1 MKTAIQQMLA
11 EAYELEGLLLLA
23 DNRGDDTPEY
33 VYTAIGEKIDR
44 LRSLAALSKPAKAD
58 DSDDEIIGVTG
69 LGLFE
74 AAQTAEPESFDGNDA
89 DAVTSEDKLSH
100 ELDDAEPLSLMLD
113 TELEAE
119 TPQTETEL
127 ESESEPEPETIS
139 ETQLEPEKESEEEEV
154 PIVDAVITEVEPLE
168 DAPAETE
175 AESKEEPMEE
185 SEEEEDVTDEEEEEI
200 PEEEPETDEP
210 VRLDEMLQR
219 SKSKDLKSAFSL
231 NDTFRFRRELFS
243 NNGAEMTDAL
253 HMVEAMHSFDE
264 AEDYF
269 YGDLGWDRESDD
281 VKDFMAIIKNHF
293 L

>member
-1 MKTAIQQMLA
+1 M
-11 EAYELEGLLLLA
+11 EGLLLLA

-44 LRSLAALSKPAKAD
+44 LRSLTALAKPAKAD
-58 DSDDEIIGVTG
+58 DGDDEIIGVTG

-119 TPQTETEL
+119 TTKSEAETETEPK
-127 ESESEPEPETIS
+127 PEA
-139 ETQLEPEKESEEEEV
+139 ESEEEEV
-154 PIVDAVITEVEPLE
+154 PIVN
-168 DAPAETE
+168 AEIAE
-175 AESKEEPMEE
+175 AEPIEEVTEEAEHEEDSEEEPEVDTTN
-185 SEEEEDVTDEEEEEI
+185 EEEEDLEVATDS
-200 PEEEPETDEP
+200 DEP
-210 VRLDEMLQR
+210 MRLDEMLQR

-243 NNGAEMTDAL
+243 NSGAEMTDAL